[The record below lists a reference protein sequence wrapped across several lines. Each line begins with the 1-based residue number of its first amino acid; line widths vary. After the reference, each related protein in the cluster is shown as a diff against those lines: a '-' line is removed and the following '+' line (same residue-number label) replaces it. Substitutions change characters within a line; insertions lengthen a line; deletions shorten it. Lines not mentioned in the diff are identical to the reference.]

1 MFAENQKDLI
11 IFLIFDIKQL
21 SFYHDA
27 LLKMQNLDSKN
38 R

>member
-21 SFYHDA
+21 SFCHDVQ
-27 LLKMQNLDSKN
+27 LKMRIIYLKN

>member
-1 MFAENQKDLI
+1 MFAKNQKDLI

-21 SFYHDA
+21 SFCHDVQ
-27 LLKMQNLDSKN
+27 LKMRIVDSKN